1 MHDFIRAC
9 ICVCVHVYL
18 LIMKI
23 FIYMLW
29 AILFTYNE
37 FYVMFWATVD

>member
-1 MHDFIRAC
+1 MHDSINEC
-9 ICVCVHVYL
+9 IFVCVHVYL

-29 AILFTYNE
+29 AILF
-37 FYVMFWATVD
+37 D